1 MMPLRILA
9 GIVASAALVG
19 FVARAFGPAAHDAAL
34 APVPSAGEPAPPSDP
49 PALGAD
55 AAQGE
60 PLPAAHFSGAERPH
74 VPAGILAR
82 AADARALERGPSCPP
97 PAAALAP
104 PVCAP
109 EGRESIEIEW
119 HVAQDR

>member
-19 FVARAFGPAAHDAAL
+19 YVARAFGPAAHDA
-34 APVPSAGEPAPPSDP
+34 APPSDP

-60 PLPAAHFSGAERPH
+60 PLPPAPFSGAERPH